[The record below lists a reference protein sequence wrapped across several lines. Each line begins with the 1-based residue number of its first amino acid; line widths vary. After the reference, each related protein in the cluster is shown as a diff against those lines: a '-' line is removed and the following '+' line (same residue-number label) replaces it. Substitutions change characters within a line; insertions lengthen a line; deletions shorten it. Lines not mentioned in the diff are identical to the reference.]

1 MLSIQDKITS
11 IRKTLSAPR
20 LGRYE
25 DKVRALGKDD
35 LVALDLYVWNAQLS
49 GALLAPLHITE
60 IAIRNAVA
68 EALSYT
74 YGDRW
79 PWSEGFLRSLPVI
92 KSGYSALTDLNKAC
106 WKAETTGKVIPELNF
121 VFWQA
126 IFTKRHDKRLWRS
139 YLLKV
144 FPNLDQTQDIK
155 DYRQSLYS
163 DLGEIRMLRNRI
175 AHHEPIF
182 ERDLQAD
189 WDRIVRL
196 IEYRSR
202 PTVDWMLDNSKSHVE
217 TLLENKPI

>member
-25 DKVRALGKDD
+25 DTVRALGKDD

-68 EALSYT
+68 EALAYT
-74 YGDRW
+74 YGDQW
-79 PWSEGFLRSLPVI
+79 PWSEGFRRSLPVV
-92 KSGYSALTDLNKAC
+92 KSGYSASKDVNKAC
-106 WKAETTGKVIPELNF
+106 LKAETTGKVIPELNF

-126 IFTKRHDKRLWRS
+126 MFTKRHDKRLWDP
-139 YLLKV
+139 YLLNV
-144 FPNLDQTQDIK
+144 FPNLDHLQEIK
-155 DYRQSLYS
+155 IQRQSLYS

-182 ERDLQAD
+182 ERDLKAD
-189 WDRIVRL
+189 WDRIVHL
-196 IEYRSR
+196 IGYRSKA
-202 PTVDWMLDNSKSHVE
+202 TADWMMDNSKSHVE